1 MSPVSGRGN
10 DGVQAQRQGASTP
23 SSFTGVVSEA
33 TAATLELERALSIV
47 AGWAAGPL
55 GVESILARR
64 PKIDLA
70 DIDRDLELVREGIAL
85 LRDPEGFDIVA
96 APEIRS
102 ALDRLR
108 IEGSV
113 LDGTDLLALKNAL
126 TASRIVALE
135 LKRVSSRGPMIG
147 GLAVPVPERRIE
159 TRLESSLD
167 EQGELVDNASPG
179 LLRARRAVQAARE
192 KLIKKLESMLRGAEP
207 GAVPS
212 GASVTMRN
220 GRYVIP
226 VRRDARA
233 RPTGIVHDESGS
245 AGTLFIEPS
254 DAIDLGN
261 GLREAISDEAREVLA
276 VLRELTDLL
285 RPHHEQIRAAHAMCI
300 AADDLQA
307 RARYARSVDGEVPA
321 IGAPGSPIELRKA
334 RHPVLLAQAGDAVP
348 FDLVLDRGERTLVI
362 SGPNAG
368 GKTVLLKAV
377 GLSVAL
383 VQCGIVP
390 PFGTG
395 SRVPVCTRIIADIG
409 DHQSIAANLSTF
421 SAHLATLR
429 EIFAGADGG
438 TLVLLDELGSGT
450 DPSEGAA
457 LAWATLETLH
467 ARGTL
472 TLATT
477 HLGALKTLA
486 SSLAGVVNGS
496 MEFDAATLS
505 PTYRFQKGVPG
516 RSYGLA
522 IARRLG
528 VDSAVLARAEAQ
540 VPERERALEAL
551 LHDVE
556 RRDQSIRARE
566 AEVKEREDVAAS
578 RLENLEARE
587 TLATERET
595 DLRRQEKDADQRA
608 RKQAR
613 DYLLDARNRVEAAIA
628 AAGQA
633 RGEADVKD
641 ARRLIE
647 EAVAGL
653 SDRLTVGPSDGLAV
667 GPSDGLTEGARVRLS
682 SGTVAR
688 VEEIRERRVTV
699 VAGNVRMRIPKEE
712 IVAIVED
719 DPKARRSDGQT
730 VRPSDR
736 EAEASFEIDLR
747 GMRADEAEGVVLSA
761 LDAAI
766 SADNPFLR
774 IIHGKGTGA
783 VRDRVH
789 SVLKGDRRVSRYALA
804 PANQGGSGATIVE
817 FRS

>member
-1 MSPVSGRGN
+1 
-10 DGVQAQRQGASTP
+10 
-23 SSFTGVVSEA
+23 
-33 TAATLELERALSIV
+33 
-47 AGWAAGPL
+47 AAGPL

-64 PKIDLA
+64 PRTDTA

-85 LRDPEGFDIVA
+85 LRDAEGFDIVA

-113 LDGTDLLALKNAL
+113 LDGLDLVALKNAL
-126 TASRIVALE
+126 TASRLVAAE
-135 LKRVSSRGPMIG
+135 LKRVSSRGAMVG
-147 GLAVPVPERRIE
+147 ALAVPVPERRIE
-159 TRLESSLD
+159 TRLETSLD

-192 KLIKKLESMLRGAEP
+192 KLIKKLESMLRGADP

-226 VRRDARA
+226 VRRDARV

-245 AGTLFIEPS
+245 AGTLFIEPA

-261 GLREAISDEAREVLA
+261 ALREAVSDEAREVLA

-285 RPHHEQIRAAHAMCI
+285 RPHHEEIRAAHAMCV

-307 RARYARSVDGEVPA
+307 RARYARSVDADVPA
-321 IGAPGSPIELRKA
+321 IGAPGSSIELRKA
-334 RHPVLLAQAGDAVP
+334 RHPVLLAQAGDAVS
-348 FDLVLDRGERTLVI
+348 FDLVLDQGERTLVI

-383 VQCGIVP
+383 VQCGIAP
-390 PFGTG
+390 PLGTG

-429 EIFAGADGG
+429 EIFASADGG

-457 LAWATLETLH
+457 LAWATLEALH

-486 SSLAGVVNGS
+486 SALPGVVNGS
-496 MEFDAATLS
+496 MEFDSATLS

-540 VPERERALEAL
+540 VPERERALDAL

-556 RRDQSIRARE
+556 RRDQAIRARE
-566 AEVKEREDVAAS
+566 AEVEEREEVAAS

-587 TLATERET
+587 TLASERET
-595 DLRRQEKDADQRA
+595 ELRRQEKDADQRA
-608 RKQAR
+608 RRQAR
-613 DYLLDARNRVEAAIA
+613 DYLLEARKRVEEAIA
-628 AAGQA
+628 AAA
-633 RGEADVKD
+633 GEAKD
-641 ARRLIE
+641 ARRIVE
-647 EAVAGL
+647 ESIGALREDSGRVAAG
-653 SDRLTVGPSDGLAV
+653 RRAGGLA
-667 GPSDGLTEGARVRLS
+667 GGQHVRLS
-682 SGTVAR
+682 TGTKAR
-688 VEEIRERRVTV
+688 VEEIRGDGKVV
-699 VAGNVRMRIPKEE
+699 LVAGSVRMTVPEEE
-712 IVAIVED
+712 IAEVLSPPAG
-719 DPKARRSDGQT
+719 PP
-730 VRPSDR
+730 VRPPAHTESD
-736 EAEASFEIDLR
+736 ASFEIDLR
-747 GMRADEAEGVVLSA
+747 GMRADEAEGMVLSA

-783 VRDRVH
+783 VRERVH

-817 FRS
+817 FR